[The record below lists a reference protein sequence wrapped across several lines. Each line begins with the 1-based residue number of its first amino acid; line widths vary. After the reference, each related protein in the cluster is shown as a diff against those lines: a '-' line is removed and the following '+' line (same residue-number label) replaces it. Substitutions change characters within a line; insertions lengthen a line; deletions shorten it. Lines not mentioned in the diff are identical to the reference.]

1 MNMHMSV
8 CMLKIYIFLDNEKLL
23 SFDSLNFI
31 LKVLSYN
38 SQVIRIQEEKSTL
51 KEWKEILFGN
61 KT

>member
-23 SFDSLNFI
+23 SFDSMNFI

-51 KEWKEILFGN
+51 KE
-61 KT
+61 